1 MGTATVTKKDFK
13 QTFLNF
19 LDRGYL
25 QNKYLTNLQ
34 EQKDV
39 SFDELA
45 DLLDILEWVSGAFQY
60 NRTPEGVKY
69 WYGIQKEWEEKF
81 YAIIDELE
89 ANHIDYDE
97 DVRDSIW

>member
-1 MGTATVTKKDFK
+1 MLTKNDFK

-25 QNKYLTNLQ
+25 QDRYLDNLQ
-34 EQKDV
+34 RQEDV
-39 SFDELA
+39 DFDELT

-60 NRTPEGVKY
+60 DKTPEGTDY
-69 WYGIQKEWEEKF
+69 WYNIQREWEEKF
-81 YAIIDELE
+81 YAIIDDLE

-97 DVRDSIW
+97 DVRDSI